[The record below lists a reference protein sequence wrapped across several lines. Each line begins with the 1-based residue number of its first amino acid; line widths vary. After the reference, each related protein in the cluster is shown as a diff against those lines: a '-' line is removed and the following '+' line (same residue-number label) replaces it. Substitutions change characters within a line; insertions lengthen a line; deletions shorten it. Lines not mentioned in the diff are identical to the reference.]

1 MSTMLWIDL
10 ALYVSPTHPG
20 GLDWPRL
27 QKRVRKEAQVH
38 KLDAQ
43 EQRLLRKFSEAVG
56 YWALIKEDMLADYLP
71 PATVQS
77 LVDLAPSTV
86 GDPVHHAAI
95 HIAQYLNEAKATMT
109 CTDVADDLRFH
120 VKVDGIREHTLRPW
134 LEWIQNPV
142 RAIECEHCGA
152 AFHPARSDARF
163 CGVACRT
170 AAKRERKETTA

>member
-1 MSTMLWIDL
+1 MPSTLWIDL
-10 ALYVSPTHPG
+10 ALYAGSHHPD

-38 KLDAQ
+38 KLEAP

-56 YWALIKEDMLADYLP
+56 YWALIKEDMLADFLP

-77 LVDLAPSTV
+77 LVDLAPPTV

-95 HIAQYLNEAKATMT
+95 HIAQYLNEAKATVT
-109 CTDVADDLRFH
+109 CTDVADDLQFH
-120 VKVDGIREHTLRPW
+120 VRAEGIRAHTLRPW
-134 LEWIQNPV
+134 LEWIANPV
-142 RAIECEHCGA
+142 HATECEHCGG
-152 AFHPARSDARF
+152 AFHPSRSDARF

-170 AAKRERKETTA
+170 AAKRDRQEAAA